1 MRLFSICLAS
11 LLAMGFSHTA
21 FAQKGWISLFDGKT
35 TKGWHSYGQTE
46 TGPAWKVVDGTLHLD
61 ASDKSD
67 WQSRGGGDI
76 VSEESFG
83 DFHLKVEWK
92 IAKNGNSGIIFW
104 VQDDRS
110 KFENVWRS
118 GPEMQVLDDNG
129 HPDAK
134 VHKHRAGDLY
144 DLIPGT
150 PGACKP
156 AEEWNLAEIVSRKG
170 KLTFLLNKQK
180 ILQTTYGDEQWAKMI
195 AGSKFK
201 SMPGFGT
208 TFSGHIALQDHGDNV
223 WFRNIQIKRL

>member
-1 MRLFSICLAS
+1 MRLFSIGLAS
-11 LLAMGFSHTA
+11 LLAMGCSHA
-21 FAQKGWISLFDGKT
+21 ALAQKGWISLFDGQT

-61 ASDKSD
+61 ASDKTD

-92 IAKNGNSGIIFW
+92 ISKNGNSGIIFW

-110 KFENVWRS
+110 KYENVWRS
-118 GPEMQVLDDNG
+118 GPEMQVLDDDG

-134 VHKHRAGDLY
+134 VYKHRAGDLY

-150 PGACKP
+150 VAQRQAHLLFEQTKNP
-156 AEEWNLAEIVSRKG
+156 ADDLRRRAVGQNDRREQVQNDAGLRHD
-170 KLTFLLNKQK
+170 
-180 ILQTTYGDEQWAKMI
+180 LQRPYRPARPW
-195 AGSKFK
+195 
-201 SMPGFGT
+201 
-208 TFSGHIALQDHGDNV
+208 
-223 WFRNIQIKRL
+223 R